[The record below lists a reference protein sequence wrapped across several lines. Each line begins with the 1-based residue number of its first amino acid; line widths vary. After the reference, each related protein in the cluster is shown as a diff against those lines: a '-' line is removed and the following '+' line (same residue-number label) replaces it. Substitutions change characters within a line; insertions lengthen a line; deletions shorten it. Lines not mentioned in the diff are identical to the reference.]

1 MSSSTPSALPPLHVL
16 VIEDDDIICEMLCM
30 HLEHLGVTHVSTAP
44 NGRKALRLLA
54 RTDPKPDLLLLDI
67 FMPEMDGIEFL
78 EALRPLGYTG
88 AVALTS
94 GVSIEMLD
102 LATRMAHDWG
112 FRVVGAAEKPVPL
125 EALQGFLAQTQA
137 SLGGAAGRGA

>member
-1 MSSSTPSALPPLHVL
+1 MPTAEAPTPRPLQVW
-16 VIEDDDIICEMLCM
+16 VIEDEDIISETLCM
-30 HLEHLGVTHVSTAP
+30 HLEHLGVTNVVTAP

-54 RTDPKPDLLLLDI
+54 RTQPPPDLILLDI
-67 FMPEMDGIEFL
+67 YMPEMDGIEFL

-94 GVSIEMLD
+94 GVSLEMLD

-125 EALQGFLAQTQA
+125 EALQGFLAQVR
-137 SLGGAAGRGA
+137 GG